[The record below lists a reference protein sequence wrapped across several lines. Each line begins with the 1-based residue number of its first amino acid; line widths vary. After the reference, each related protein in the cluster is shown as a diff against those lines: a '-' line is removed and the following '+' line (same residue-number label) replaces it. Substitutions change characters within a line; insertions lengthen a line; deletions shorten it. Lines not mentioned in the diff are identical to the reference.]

1 MFTTRIPWYCNGK
14 EGKVPC
20 LRKGASVCGKTIM
33 MDEATRRYR
42 CRRNTSIAAQELPDV
57 GVRVRVRAQLCV
69 FAEGRV
75 RGRGTAAAVRVHT
88 CTCNTANTY
97 ERFRSGHPP
106 HHLSPYRPRSPP
118 ASSHGALARS
128 QTFQAAARVCSIR
141 VPSTNWYMYGNAMH
155 TLLEG
160 DGSTFIACVVVARIT
175 IEQTMVWDEGERRE
189 R

>member
-1 MFTTRIPWYCNGK
+1 MSGYVYVYAHSCACLQRVGYG
-14 EGKVPC
+14 EGV
-20 LRKGASVCGKTIM
+20 
-33 MDEATRRYR
+33 
-42 CRRNTSIAAQELPDV
+42 
-57 GVRVRVRAQLCV
+57 QLQPY
-69 FAEGRV
+69 
-75 RGRGTAAAVRVHT
+75 VHT
-88 CTCNTANTY
+88 CTCNTANNY

-141 VPSTNWYMYGNAMH
+141 VPSTNGNAMH